1 MTKTIKIYVSIEGR
15 EESAVSIPTS
25 IENEVELKV
34 QLKNLGYISSY
45 SDSYRTARVYLV
57 LEGGNKEICT
67 DQYRTLEEL
76 NIGDGSHI
84 LIKRGAP
91 EPRPIHRTVVYKS
104 YPRYYGG
111 GGGGRAVYG
120 CPMAKSVSDAISEAE
135 QYSDDDSSVSTGVID
150 SSS

>member
-1 MTKTIKIYVSIEGR
+1 MSRTMQIYVSIDGR
-15 EESAVSIPTS
+15 QETAVSIPTD
-25 IENEVELKV
+25 IKDEVELKV

-45 SDSYRTARVYLV
+45 SESYRTTRVYLI
-57 LEGGNKEICT
+57 LEGGNKQICT

-91 EPRPIHRTVVYKS
+91 EPRPIYRYQPVYNS

-111 GGGGRAVYG
+111 GGGKALYG
-120 CPMAKSVSDAISEAE
+120 CPMAQSVSDAISEAE
-135 QYSDDDSSVSTGVID
+135 QYSDDDSSVSTGVIN
-150 SSS
+150 